1 MSEIVERLREV
12 CVDWNGENLS
22 SGANP
27 RIDIECGL
35 LYDAADALEAR
46 DKTIAELVAAFSHL
60 IEIAPE
66 TLSCGYRCSLEIEHM
81 EEEAYSAALGNAKF
95 LISKAQSK
103 DKAE

>member
-1 MSEIVERLREV
+1 MSDLIERLWASDQASALTNE
-12 CVDWNGENLS
+12 
-22 SGANP
+22 
-27 RIDIECGL
+27 
-35 LYDAADALEAR
+35 AARALEAR